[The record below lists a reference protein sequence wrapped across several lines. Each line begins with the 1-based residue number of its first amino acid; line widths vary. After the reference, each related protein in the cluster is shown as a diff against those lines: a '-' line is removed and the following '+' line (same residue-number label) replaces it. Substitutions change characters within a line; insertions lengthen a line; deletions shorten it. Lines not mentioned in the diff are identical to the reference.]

1 MALVPVALPTWTAW
15 MAHLYLPGQGSQPCD
30 LLTLSRP
37 LGGLYRVCPG

>member
-15 MAHLYLPGQGSQPCD
+15 MAHLYLSGQSSQLCG

-37 LGGLYRVCPG
+37 SGGLYRVCLG